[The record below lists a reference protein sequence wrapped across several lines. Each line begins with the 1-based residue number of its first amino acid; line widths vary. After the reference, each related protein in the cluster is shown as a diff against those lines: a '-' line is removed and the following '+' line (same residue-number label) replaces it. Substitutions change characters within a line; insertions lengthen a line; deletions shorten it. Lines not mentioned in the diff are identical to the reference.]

1 MAPEDIQ
8 QIFLQECEEGLASAE
23 EALLTIKAGAHD
35 QETINTIFRAVHSIK
50 GGAGAFGFLAL
61 QSYTHHFETVLDK
74 ARDGELLLDAA
85 LTELLISAFD
95 VLADHVAAIRGAG
108 DAPDDAA
115 MIDALRSALTMQPAA
130 RAAAPGPQA
139 PALSF
144 DLGAM
149 MAALSQEPD
158 PATSGIAPSDVAASE
173 ADITPNGQAEW
184 EIMFAPTGGDLI
196 NGAEPLL
203 VIRELIELGGR
214 IVSVNADRVPPVDAF
229 DPAAAYLTWRLRLP
243 GTLDEARVRE
253 PFDFVSDPASVAIAR
268 APGSLVA
275 DQVAP
280 APQTNPAAGGASVP
294 AAEPLPDNVVRLERA
309 EPVSRPAPP
318 APATVTAAVADAKA
332 KAANGATIRVDLEK
346 LDRLVDLV
354 GELVIT
360 QSMLSQRLL
369 SSGMTRLEELTDL
382 DQLTRELQDSA
393 MAIRAQP
400 VRSVFGRVPRI
411 VRELE
416 ASTGKRVNLEVEGE
430 ATELDKTV
438 IERIGEPLTHLVRN
452 CVDHGIETP
461 AERIAC
467 GKPPEGRLR
476 LSAEHK
482 GSRIVISV
490 SDDGRGIDRARVL
503 QIAVKRGIV
512 PADAKLSDE
521 EIDQLIFAPGFS
533 TAQQVSSISGRG
545 VGMDVVRQ
553 NVQALGG
560 RVTIQSTP
568 GAGSTFALA
577 LPLTLAIVD
586 GMIVSVAD
594 QTYIIPLTHVV
605 ESLRPERGAVQ
616 STGFGNRMLNVRG
629 SYLPVLGVGDKLG
642 VAGAIPEPAEAVL
655 IVVETEGL
663 GTAILMVDEII
674 DQRQVVI
681 KSLETHY
688 QQVEG
693 VAGATILGDGRVA
706 LILDVE
712 GIVALRDGTMP
723 RLLAS

>member
-1 MAPEDIQ
+1 MAFEDIQ
-8 QIFLQECEEGLASAE
+8 AIFLQECEEGLASAE
-23 EALLTIKAGAHD
+23 AALLSIKAGEHD

-50 GGAGAFGFLAL
+50 GGAGAFGFAAL
-61 QSYTHHFETVLDK
+61 QSFTHHFETLLDK
-74 ARDGELLLDAA
+74 ARDGELVLDTA

-95 VLADHVAAIRGAG
+95 VLADHVAAIRGDGAT
-108 DAPDDAA
+108 PDDAA
-115 MIDALRSALTMQPAA
+115 MITALRDALTA
-130 RAAAPGPQA
+130 RPSAAAPAA
-139 PALSF
+139 PADTGLSF

-149 MAALSQEPD
+149 MAELNQ
-158 PATSGIAPSDVAASE
+158 PAAETTE
-173 ADITPNGQAEW
+173 TADEEW
-184 EIMFAPTGGDLI
+184 EVVLAPTAGDLV
-196 NGAEPLL
+196 NGGEPLL
-203 VIRELIELGGR
+203 MMRELIDMGGR
-214 IVSVNADRVPPVDAF
+214 IVEVETDSVPPIDAF
-229 DPAAAYLTWRLRLP
+229 DPEAAYLTWTLRLP
-243 GTLDEARVRE
+243 GTIEEATLRE
-253 PFDFVSDPASVAIAR
+253 PFDFIADAGSVRIAR
-268 APGSLVA
+268 A
-275 DQVAP
+275 AP
-280 APQTNPAAGGASVP
+280 LPVVPDFEP
-294 AAEPLPDNVVRLERA
+294 AAEVVEVAAPVCDNIVPITAARRA
-309 EPVSRPAPP
+309 PASAPAAPP
-318 APATVTAAVADAKA
+318 ASDAKA
-332 KAANGATIRVDLEK
+332 KTASGATIRVDLDK

-369 SSGMTRLEELTDL
+369 SSSATRVEELADL

-452 CVDHGIETP
+452 CVDHGIEAP
-461 AERIAC
+461 ADRVAC
-467 GKPPEGRLR
+467 GKPAEGRLR
-476 LSAEHK
+476 LSAEHR

-490 SDDGRGIDRARVL
+490 SDDGRGIDRERVL
-503 QIAVKRGIV
+503 AVAVKRGIIA
-512 PADAKLSDE
+512 PDAKLSDE

-533 TAQQVSSISGRG
+533 TAQQVSNISGRG

-560 RVTIQSTP
+560 RITIHSTP
-568 GAGSTFALA
+568 GVGSTFALA

-616 STGFGNRMLNVRG
+616 STGFGNRVLNVRG
-629 SYLPVLGVGDKLG
+629 AYLPVLGIGEQLG
-642 VAGAIPEPAEAVL
+642 IANAIGEPSEAVL

-663 GTAILMVDEII
+663 GTAILMVDQII

-712 GIVALRDGTMP
+712 GMVALRSGGFQ
-723 RLLAS
+723 RLSAS